1 MFFLVSYLQPSSQ
14 IKPRSRDVSSVQ
26 SSGRSTKK
34 EAGHRKIDSESI
46 DLSSIIFA
54 EKKSRAILHPFKLQA
69 EGEQE
74 RKWRIQGICC
84 LLHSMIISYSEGC
97 SCQNPAFLIQN
108 VSK

>member
-1 MFFLVSYLQPSSQ
+1 LNFVSYSQPSSQ
-14 IKPRSRDVSSVQ
+14 IKPRSRDLSSVQ
-26 SSGRSTKK
+26 SSGRSKNK
-34 EAGHRKIDSESI
+34 EAGHRKIESESI

-69 EGEQE
+69 EGEHE